1 MGRVTPSPIYDMK
14 GIAMNNKIEKIAVLA
29 GGLSHERDVSLVSGS
44 LIANALAKKGYK
56 VALADVFMGT
66 EPVTEN
72 TFTSRSDYSYKVSES
87 VPDLARLKEERGGE
101 SEIGENIIEL
111 CLAADVC
118 FMALH
123 GGIGENGKL
132 QAMLEMLGVKFTG
145 SSSEGAMLAMDKDL
159 SKQLLRHAGVLNA
172 DWLCVSHADD
182 YTEADY
188 AEKVGYPCVIKPCNG
203 GSSVGVSFAENYAEL
218 REAVEKAS
226 EYENSILV
234 ERKVCGRE
242 LTIGV
247 IDGVALP
254 PVEIIPKSGF
264 YDYSNKYQSG
274 RTEEICPAPLTEDE
288 NKRLADAA
296 LKAFDTLRLGSYAR
310 IDFIYDGKDFY
321 CLEANTLPGMTPLS
335 LLPQE
340 AKAVGIEYGDLCEK
354 LVMLAVRE

>member
-1 MGRVTPSPIYDMK
+1 
-14 GIAMNNKIEKIAVLA
+14 MNTNIKKIAVLA
-29 GGLSHERDVSLVSGS
+29 GGLSHERDVSLVSAS
-44 LIANALAKKGYK
+44 LIANALAKKGYL

-66 EPVTEN
+66 EKVTEN
-72 TFTSRSDYSYKVSES
+72 TFTSKQDYSYKVTEA
-87 VPDLARLKEERGGE
+87 VPDLEKLKAERGGD

-111 CLAADVC
+111 CLAADVV

-145 SSSEGAMLAMDKDL
+145 SSSKGAMLAMDKDI
-159 SKQLLRHAGVLNA
+159 SKQLLTHAGVLNA
-172 DWLCVSHADD
+172 DWVCVAHTDD
-182 YTEADY
+182 YSEEEY
-188 AEKVGYPCVIKPCNG
+188 AEKVGYPCVIKPCCG

-226 EYENSILV
+226 VYENSIIV
-234 ERKVCGRE
+234 EKKISGRE
-242 LTIGV
+242 LTIGI
-247 IDGVALP
+247 IDGKPLP

-274 RTEEICPAPLTEDE
+274 RTEEICPAPLTDEE

-296 LKAFDTLRLGSYAR
+296 VKAFKTLRLGSYGR

-354 LVMLAVRE
+354 LIMLALK